1 MVSQV
6 LVKSDKT
13 QSSIAKRGLYARYL
27 KRPLDVIIALVALIV
42 LSPLMLVLG
51 ILVRINLGSPVIFKQ
66 KRPGLNERKFTVY
79 KFRTMTNERDENGN
93 LLPDEERLTRFGKW
107 LRLTSLDELPE
118 LFNVL
123 KGDMSLV
130 GPRPLLVKYLP
141 YYKVGERK
149 RHWVRP
155 GLTGLAQVNGRNL
168 LDWDTR
174 LSLDTYYVE
183 NMTFYMDL
191 SIMLKT
197 VKNVL
202 LRRDIAMG
210 NKQGLK
216 DLDTERG
223 SSRHDD
229 M

>member
-1 MVSQV
+1 
-6 LVKSDKT
+6 
-13 QSSIAKRGLYARYL
+13 
-27 KRPLDVIIALVALIV
+27 
-42 LSPLMLVLG
+42 
-51 ILVRINLGSPVIFKQ
+51 
-66 KRPGLNERKFTVY
+66 
-79 KFRTMTNERDENGN
+79 MTNERDENGN